1 MFEKSNYDTISQQI
15 TNLERD
21 IKDAEDDINYL
32 QVDLR
37 TKLALLLIMN
47 PGVSLRFKTKWL

>member
-1 MFEKSNYDTISQQI
+1 LFFWLPDIKDKLKSSKSNYDTISQQI

-32 QVDLR
+32 CDD
-37 TKLALLLIMN
+37 TD
-47 PGVSLRFKTKWL
+47 